1 MAGSGESTKQLV
13 LATIAF
19 AVTFSAWGMLAPIAP
34 DIQDELGLSNIQT
47 SVMIS
52 IPVVLGAL
60 LRIPLGLL
68 TDRIGGRRV
77 FAIMLVYSAGAAL
90 LVGFASSYAALLG
103 AGFLLGAAGA
113 TFAVGVPFVAEWVE
127 PKRQGFALGVYGVG
141 NVGTAAGPGV
151 HICGAVSE
159 SQVPA
164 QANPLEVVKT
174 PVSLEKK

>member
-1 MAGSGESTKQLV
+1 MREPARNLA

-19 AVTFSAWGMLAPIAP
+19 AVCFSAWGMLAPISP
-34 DIQDELGLSNIQT
+34 DIQDELGLSNVQT

-52 IPVVLGAL
+52 IPVVLGSL

-77 FAIMLVYSAGAAL
+77 FGVMLVYSALAAV

-113 TFAVGVPFVAEWVE
+113 TFAVGVPFVADWTD
-127 PKRQGFALGVYGVG
+127 RSGRASRSASTGS
-141 NVGTAAGPGV
+141 GTSAPRSRLSRCRRSATPPDRRSPGW
-151 HICGAVSE
+151 
-159 SQVPA
+159 
-164 QANPLEVVKT
+164 
-174 PVSLEKK
+174 